1 MKNKIILAYSG
12 GLDTSVILKWLV
24 NLDYEVVCF
33 IGDIGQSDDFITA
46 KIKAEEL
53 GASKVIIE
61 DLKNPFIIDY
71 VYPALQGNAIYE
83 GRYLLG
89 TALARPV
96 LAKAQIEIAHNEN
109 ASIVSHGSTAK
120 GNDQVRFELAYH
132 ALDPNIKVF
141 SPWRDEEFSNQF
153 KGRND
158 LLNYA
163 EKWKIPIS
171 ASKGKPYSEDEN
183 LIHISHEA
191 GILEDPSKR
200 PDPSVFSLTEDI
212 TNTPDEET
220 KLEIKFKD
228 GIPISVTNLV
238 DNSSYDNP
246 LDIINYLNL
255 VGRKNGIGRVDM
267 VENRFIGIK
276 SRGVYETPGATILFE
291 AHRDLEGIAMDKEVM
306 HIRDLLI
313 PKFSELIYN
322 GFWFSP
328 EMDFLLTAI
337 RKSQEAVDG
346 VVRVAL
352 IKGNIIMIGRESPTS
367 LYDQD
372 LSSMDIEGGFD
383 AKDSEG
389 FININSIRL
398 MAHKIVLQRKDPYNW
413 RGEEKK

>member
-1 MKNKIILAYSG
+1 M
-12 GLDTSVILKWLV
+12 
-24 NLDYEVVCF
+24 
-33 IGDIGQSDDFITA
+33 
-46 KIKAEEL
+46 
-53 GASKVIIE
+53 
-61 DLKNPFIIDY
+61 
-71 VYPALQGNAIYE
+71 
-83 GRYLLG
+83 
-89 TALARPV
+89 
-96 LAKAQIEIAHNEN
+96 
-109 ASIVSHGSTAK
+109 
-120 GNDQVRFELAYH
+120 
-132 ALDPNIKVF
+132 
-141 SPWRDEEFSNQF
+141 
-153 KGRND
+153 
-158 LLNYA
+158 
-163 EKWKIPIS
+163 
-171 ASKGKPYSEDEN
+171 
-183 LIHISHEA
+183 
-191 GILEDPSKR
+191 
-200 PDPSVFSLTEDI
+200 
-212 TNTPDEET
+212 
-220 KLEIKFKD
+220 EIKFKN

-352 IKGNIIMIGRESPTS
+352 LKGNIIMIGRESPTS

-372 LSSMDIEGGFD
+372 LSSMDIEGGFE

-398 MAHKIVLQRKDPYNW
+398 MAHKIVLQRNNPYNW